1 MRQFVLFLFG
11 LSLVALSCQD
21 EKPKAI
27 DTPTSGQIT
36 VSCDES
42 LRPIAEAEKE
52 VFESLYPNAKINLV
66 FTSEQAAIDLV
77 LKDSARMAFV
87 TRKMNID
94 EESQLKEQK
103 ISRSRSI
110 KIAYDAIAF
119 ILNKSNQ
126 DTLFQVAQ
134 IKQILNGTYSNW
146 SQINPKHNGA
156 IQVVFDNPASGA
168 IRLLKDSLGLN
179 SNLSKQCFAVN
190 SNKDVIDY
198 VEKNPHAIGIIGISW
213 ISDPDDSL
221 VRYFYKQVKVADI
234 VPTQIKYESITW
246 KPIQANIHLRQYPFW
261 REVFLVSREAK
272 SGLGTGFASFIS
284 GDQGQRII
292 LKSGLVP
299 SRAAIR
305 TIELTQ

>member
-1 MRQFVLFLFG
+1 MRLLFYILLASFFIV
-11 LSLVALSCQD
+11 SACNNEV
-21 EKPKAI
+21 PKAT
-27 DTPTSGQIT
+27 DTPTSGSIT

-52 VFESLYPNAKINLV
+52 VFESLYPKAKINFI
-66 FTSEQAAIDLV
+66 FTNEQVAIQLV

-87 TRKMNID
+87 TRKMNP
-94 EESQLKEQK
+94 EEENQLKEQN
-103 ISRSRSI
+103 IARSRSI

-119 ILNKSNQ
+119 ILNKSNK
-126 DTLFQVAQ
+126 DTLFNVSQ
-134 IKQILNGTYSNW
+134 IAHILNGTYNNW
-146 SQINPKHNGA
+146 KQINPKHQGP

-168 IRLLKDSLGLN
+168 IRLLKDSLGL
-179 SNLSKQCFAVN
+179 SPQLSKQCFAVQ
-190 SNKDVIDY
+190 SNQEVVNY
-198 VEKNPHAIGIIGISW
+198 VEQNQNAIGIIGISW

-221 VRYFYKQVKVADI
+221 VKYFYKQIKVADI
-234 VPTQIKYESITW
+234 VPKQIKYESITW
-246 KPIQANIHLRQYPFW
+246 KPIQANIHLKQYPFW

>member
-1 MRQFVLFLFG
+1 MRQLL
-11 LSLVALSCQD
+11 LIALVYLLIASCND
-21 EKPKAI
+21 DKPKAI
-27 DTPTSGQIT
+27 DTPTSGNIT

-42 LRPIAEAEKE
+42 LRPIAEAEKD
-52 VFESLYPNAKINLV
+52 VFESLYPNAHINLV
-66 FTSEQAAIDLV
+66 FTSEQHAIDLV

-87 TRKMNID
+87 TRKMNAD
-94 EESQLKEQK
+94 EENQLKEQK

-119 ILNKSNQ
+119 ILNKSNK
-126 DTLFQVAQ
+126 DTLFNVGQ
-134 IKQILNGTYSNW
+134 IKQILNGTFTNW
-146 SQINPKHNGA
+146 NQINPKHQGQ

-168 IRLLKDSLGLN
+168 IRLLSDSLGLN
-179 SNLSKQCFAVN
+179 KQLSKQCFAVN
-190 SNKDVIDY
+190 SNKEVVSY
-198 VEKNPHAIGIIGISW
+198 VEKNDHSIGIIGISW

-221 VRYFYKQVKVADI
+221 VKYFYKQIKVADI
-234 VPTQIKYESITW
+234 VPKKINYESITW

>member
-1 MRQFVLFLFG
+1 MRQFLFIVLGFLII
-11 LSLVALSCQD
+11 ASCND
-21 EKPKAI
+21 DKPKAI
-27 DTPTSGQIT
+27 DTPTSGNIT

-42 LRPIAEAEKE
+42 LRPIAEAEKD
-52 VFESLYPNAKINLV
+52 VFESLYPNAHINLI
-66 FTSEQAAIDLV
+66 FTNEQHAIDLV

-87 TRKMNID
+87 TRKMNAD
-94 EESQLKEQK
+94 EENQLKEQK

-110 KIAYDAIAF
+110 KIASDAIAF
-119 ILNKSNQ
+119 ILNKSNK
-126 DTLFQVAQ
+126 DTLFNVGQ
-134 IKQILNGTYSNW
+134 IKQILNGTFTNW
-146 SQINPKHNGA
+146 NQINPKHQGQ

-168 IRLLKDSLGLN
+168 IRLLSDSLGLN
-179 SNLSKQCFAVN
+179 KQLSKQCFAVN
-190 SNKDVIDY
+190 SNKEVVSY
-198 VEKNPHAIGIIGISW
+198 VEKNNHAIGIIGISW

-221 VRYFYKQVKVADI
+221 VKYFYKQIKVADI
-234 VPTQIKYESITW
+234 VPKKINYESITW